1 MMQPTVRIPTIDP
14 MPLPG
19 PVWLMLTL
27 LLVTF
32 TLHVLFMNAAF
43 GGGLWTLFNL
53 IRGRSDE
60 HPYSRRL
67 SQELARMLP
76 VLLAFTITLG
86 VAALLFVQVLYGQ
99 FLYSS
104 SILIGSVWICVI
116 PLVIL
121 AYYGYYYVSGTTDQ
135 PRRSTIVAAAFS
147 VACLATIGFI
157 FTNNMTLML
166 RPDRWIEMYRAHPAG
181 WHLNLGEPLVY
192 PRYLHMMVGAIAV
205 FSAILAHIGM
215 LKAKS
220 DAGYGYWIVKRGA
233 QVYALCAGLQFILG
247 MWLLLSVPRPV
258 MLAFLRAPL
267 PASIF
272 GVALLTVISS
282 IFLML
287 IGSSGERPNAM
298 VHAGMGM
305 MVITLALMIV
315 LRHLLRQAFLGPY
328 LQWDSMQVRSQTSVI
343 LLFVVLF
350 VAGLGTVGYML
361 AQLARASRR
370 GNQVRN
376 VGSSGV

>member
-1 MMQPTVRIPTIDP
+1 MQPNVRIPAYDP

-32 TLHVLFMNAAF
+32 TLHVLAMNAAF

-53 IRGRSDE
+53 IRGRSDQ

-104 SILIGSVWICVI
+104 SILIGAVWICVI

-121 AYYGYYYVSGTTDQ
+121 AYYGYYYVSNTAEKAKA
-135 PRRSTIVAAAFS
+135 STIVVAAFS

-166 RPDRWIEMYRAHPAG
+166 RPDRWLAMYQSHPNG
-181 WHLNLGEPLVY
+181 WNLNLGEPLVI

-205 FSAILAHIGM
+205 FSAILAHLGM
-215 LKAKS
+215 VKMKKDL
-220 DAGYGYWIVKRGA
+220 DYGRWIVRRGA
-233 QVYALCAGLQFILG
+233 QVFALCAGLQFLIG
-247 MWLLLSVPRPV
+247 MWMLLSVPRPV
-258 MLAFLRAPL
+258 MLAFMRDPL
-267 PASIF
+267 AGAVF
-272 GVALLTVISS
+272 GVALLAVVAS
-282 IFLML
+282 IMLML
-287 IGSSGERPNAM
+287 IGSSAERPSAM
-298 VHAGMGM
+298 VHAGFGM
-305 MVITLALMIV
+305 MVMTVALMIV
-315 LRHLLRQAFLGPY
+315 MRHLLRQAFLSPY
-328 LQWDSMQVRSQTSVI
+328 LQWESMQVQPQTSVI
-343 LLFVVLF
+343 ALFLVLF
-350 VAGLGTVGYML
+350 GAGLGTVGYML
-361 AQLARASRR
+361 AQLTKAGRDRQDAENTRGAS
-370 GNQVRN
+370 V
-376 VGSSGV
+376 